1 MGLGS
6 FKDKGSGGLCR
17 MSVPSTRADIVEIND
32 RGIDPCGDGKQQGWD
47 DLREARVAR
56 GEEAR

>member
-1 MGLGS
+1 
-6 FKDKGSGGLCR
+6 